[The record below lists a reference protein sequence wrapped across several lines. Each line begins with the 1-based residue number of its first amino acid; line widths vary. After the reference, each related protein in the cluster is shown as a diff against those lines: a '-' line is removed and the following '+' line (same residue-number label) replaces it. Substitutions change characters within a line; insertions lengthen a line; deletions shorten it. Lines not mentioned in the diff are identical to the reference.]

1 MSEAK
6 DASVASSTINYK
18 SVTSTEKFN
27 VAHDIVISDFA
38 DWRDS
43 YEFFGP
49 NSVSFEIPT
58 HPSGGVQKSDGY
70 IFGTV
75 VRRDIQFYCALNV

>member
-1 MSEAK
+1 MSEAR

-18 SVTSTEKFN
+18 SVSSTEKYN

-38 DWRDS
+38 DWKDS

-49 NSVSFEIPT
+49 ASVSFDVPIY
-58 HPSGGVQKSDGY
+58 PSGGVQNSDGY

-75 VRRDIQFYCALNV
+75 VRRAMKFYCALNV